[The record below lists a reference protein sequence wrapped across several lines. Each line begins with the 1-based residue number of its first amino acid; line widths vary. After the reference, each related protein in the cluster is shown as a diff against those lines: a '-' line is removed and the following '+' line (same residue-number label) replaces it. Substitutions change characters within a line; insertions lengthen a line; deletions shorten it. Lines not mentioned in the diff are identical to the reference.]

1 MPSLRIGD
9 AAPDFTATTQYGS
22 TIRLADY
29 RGSRSL
35 VVFFYP
41 ADDTPVCTKEACSF
55 RDSYQ
60 AFRDAGAEVIGVS
73 GDSAESHQRFA
84 GKHQL
89 SYPLISDKDGSLR
102 KAFGVPK
109 LLGFLPG
116 RTTYVIDREGIV
128 RLVLTAAFSS
138 EGHKR
143 EALAAVNKLR

>member
-1 MPSLRIGD
+1 MPALRVGD
-9 AAPDFTATTQYGS
+9 TAPDFTATTQDGA

-29 RGSRSL
+29 RGSQA
-35 VVFFYP
+35 VVLFFYP

-55 RDSYQ
+55 RDAYQ
-60 AFRDAGAEVIGVS
+60 AFRDAGAEVIGIS

-89 SYPLISDKDGSLR
+89 SYPLISDRDGSLR

-116 RTTYVIDREGIV
+116 RTTYVIDREGV
-128 RLVLTAAFSS
+128 VHLVFTAAFSS

-143 EALAAVNKLR
+143 EALAAVKRLR